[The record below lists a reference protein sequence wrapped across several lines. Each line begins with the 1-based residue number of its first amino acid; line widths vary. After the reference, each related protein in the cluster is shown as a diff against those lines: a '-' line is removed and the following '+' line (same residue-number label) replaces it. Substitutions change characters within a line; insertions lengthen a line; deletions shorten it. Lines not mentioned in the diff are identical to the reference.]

1 MHGKPFSFRTTTS
14 NHHKISGGGGGGEY
28 SHILA
33 IREGSGFQ
41 AI

>member
-1 MHGKPFSFRTTTS
+1 MHGKPVSFRTTTS
-14 NHHKISGGGGGGEY
+14 NHHKISGGGGGEY